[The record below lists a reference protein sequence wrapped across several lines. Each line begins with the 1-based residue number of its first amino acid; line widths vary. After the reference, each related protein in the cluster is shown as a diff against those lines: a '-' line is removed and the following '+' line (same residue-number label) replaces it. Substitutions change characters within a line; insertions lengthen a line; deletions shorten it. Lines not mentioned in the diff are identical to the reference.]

1 MNLVFVEP
9 MYILDMRTRAV
20 LTLRLSLK
28 NLLAQAADQRVFL
41 SMINRA
47 RNKPTLLKSVR
58 ERLIQND
65 LSLLIVNR
73 LFFKL
78 NAVYKQATIERQ
90 AVKRKDIKERPMP
103 FMFDQ
108 NALMKDHETEVL
120 IQEMARIGRLK
131 ASTSLSGSPLNG
143 MLMEYTPS
151 NRVLSGEV
159 IVFQNDVVEI
169 FKEMISAE
177 RKKPKYVTSVIMEFF
192 HSLIEHSIPQ
202 QAALQN
208 MLVKFVL
215 DNRDF
220 PTFQMLLQ
228 YHVLNENIE
237 LARLLINLGSA

>member
-9 MYILDMRTRAV
+9 MYILDLRTRAV
-20 LTLRLSLK
+20 LTLRISLK

-41 SMINRA
+41 SLINRA

-58 ERLIQND
+58 ERLVQNN

-73 LFFKL
+73 LFYKL
-78 NAVYKQATIERQ
+78 NAV
-90 AVKRKDIKERPMP
+90 RPMS

-120 IQEMARIGRLK
+120 IQQMARIGRLK

-177 RKKPKYVTSVIMEFF
+177 RKKTKYVTSVIMEFF

-202 QAALQN
+202 
-208 MLVKFVL
+208 
-215 DNRDF
+215 
-220 PTFQMLLQ
+220 
-228 YHVLNENIE
+228 
-237 LARLLINLGSA
+237 